1 MKVLF
6 DGWALA
12 YAPNSPGAI
21 HLQTLLE
28 QVPGE
33 VQALVGL
40 PAAPASPLPRPA
52 EPLITPNPP
61 GARLAWEQRRLPA
74 LLRRSGAVCTHL
86 AGGSPALFA
95 RRQAWFSP
103 AGFDLPASL
112 DLSPPQEQAPLGF
125 QERLREALFEGS
137 LGRVQGILWP
147 DDLPSPPTGL
157 PLQRLPVILP
167 SAFYQPAAAPL
178 PPGLDLPENYLLY
191 HGPSS
196 PADLQR
202 LLSAWSWAAGLLGE
216 QTPLVLLGLEPPARR
231 SLPGLLERL
240 KLAPTVRL
248 LPDLPFAALPALYR
262 QSSALFHPARLSPWG
277 DPYCLALACGV
288 PVIGIEDRWSDARL
302 GPAAYLVKPG
312 GLETTSRALG
322 AALVTVVGEP
332 GVGEALSEAGKKRSA
347 ACKAAEQL
355 AHEGFARTLAV

>member
-1 MKVLF
+1 MKILF

-12 YAPNSPGAI
+12 YAPNSPAAI
-21 HLQTLLE
+21 HLQALLE
-28 QVPGE
+28 QVPGQ
-33 VQALVGL
+33 VQALVAL
-40 PAAPASPLPRPA
+40 PSAPAAPLPFLA
-52 EPLITPNPP
+52 ESLIRATPP

-74 LLRRSGAVCTHL
+74 LLRRTGAARTYL

-95 RRQAWFSP
+95 RRLAWLSP

-112 DLSPPQEQAPLGF
+112 DPPTPQEQAPLGF
-125 QERLREALFEGS
+125 QARLREAFYEGS
-137 LGRVQGILWP
+137 LGRTQGILWP
-147 DDLPSPPTGL
+147 DDLPSPPGGL
-157 PLQRLPVILP
+157 PLQRLPVFLP
-167 SAFYQPAAAPL
+167 SAFYQPALAPL
-178 PPGLDLPENYLLY
+178 PPGLDLPESYLLY
-191 HGPSS
+191 HGPSA
-196 PADLQR
+196 PVDLQR
-202 LLSAWSWAAGLLGE
+202 LLSAWSWAAGVLGE
-216 QTPLVLLGLEPPARR
+216 QTPLLLLGLEPPARS

-248 LPDLPFAALPALYR
+248 LPDLPLAALPALYR

-347 ACKAAEQL
+347 AWKAAEQL
-355 AHEGFARTLAV
+355 ARDGFARTLAV

>member
-21 HLQTLLE
+21 HLLALLE
-28 QVPGE
+28 QVPGG
-33 VQALVGL
+33 VQALVAL
-40 PAAPASPLPRPA
+40 PAALASPLPPPA
-52 EPLITPNPP
+52 EPLISSTPP
-61 GARLAWEQRRLPA
+61 GALLVWEQRRLPA
-74 LLRRSGAVCTHL
+74 LLRRSGAACTHL
-86 AGGSPALFA
+86 AGGSPALFS

-103 AGFDLPASL
+103 AGFELPVSL
-112 DLSPPQEQAPLGF
+112 APSPPQEQAPLGF
-125 QERLREALFEGS
+125 QARLREALFDGS

-147 DDLPSPPTGL
+147 DDLPPPSIGL
-157 PLQRLPVILP
+157 PLQRLPVFLP
-167 SAFYQPAAAPL
+167 NAFYQPAAPL
-178 PPGLDLPENYLLY
+178 PPDLDLPESYLLY
-191 HGPSS
+191 HGPSN

-202 LLSAWSWAAGLLGE
+202 LLSAWSWAAGVLGE
-216 QTPLVLLGLEPPARR
+216 QTPLLLLGLEPPARR

-240 KLAPTVRL
+240 QLAPTVRL
-248 LPDLPFAALPALYR
+248 LQDLPLAALPSLYR

-277 DPYCLALACGV
+277 DPYCLALACGT

-312 GLETTSRALG
+312 SLETTSRALG

-347 ACKAAEQL
+347 AWKAAEPFVR
-355 AHEGFARTLAV
+355 ESFVRTLEV